1 VVFARLRERFSR
13 LELLDPDP
21 PRRPTTVLRSLAS
34 LPVRFVSA

>member
-1 VVFARLRERFSR
+1 VFARLRERFSR

-21 PRRPTTVLRSLAS
+21 PRRPITVLRSLAS